1 MDLPFIGWHGVITIF
16 VYALTILGV
25 TLYLATRG
33 VSRKSLSGFYLAGK
47 GLGPLLLFFTLFATQ
62 YSGNTVIGY
71 PASAYRIGFAWW
83 QSVPY
88 MVLVIAGYL
97 LFAPRLYVV
106 SKKYGFVTPSD
117 WFDKRFNSKAVT
129 LVATLLMAYG
139 LLNYLLEQSV
149 AMDKP
154 FRA

>member
-88 MVLVIAGYL
+88 MVLVY
-97 LFAPRLYVV
+97 RRV
-106 SKKYGFVTPSD
+106 S
-117 WFDKRFNSKAVT
+117 AVCAQAIRS
-129 LVATLLMAYG
+129 LKEVRICDA
-139 LLNYLLEQSV
+139 
-149 AMDKP
+149 
-154 FRA
+154 F

>member
-97 LFAPRLYVV
+97 LFAPRLYV
-106 SKKYGFVTPSD
+106 SLYGFVTPSD
-117 WFDKRFNSKAVT
+117 WFTKGSPKQF
-129 LVATLLMAYG
+129 LV
-139 LLNYLLEQSV
+139 
-149 AMDKP
+149 
-154 FRA
+154 